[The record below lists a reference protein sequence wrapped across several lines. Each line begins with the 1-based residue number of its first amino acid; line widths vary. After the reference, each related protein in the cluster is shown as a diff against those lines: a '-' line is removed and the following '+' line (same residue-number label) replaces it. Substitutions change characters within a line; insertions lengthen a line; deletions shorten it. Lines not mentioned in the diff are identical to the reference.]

1 MANVIADVLDALPA
15 RLRTFRERGNR
26 TLAEVAAATG
36 ISTSTLSRLESGSR
50 RATLALLLPLS
61 RVYEVPLDELVGAPE
76 VGDPRIHPRPVRRSG
91 GGVILPLNRQSR
103 DLVAFKVVL
112 PGAKPGDVIEQR
124 VHGGFD
130 WLFVLSG
137 SLRLKLGDEES
148 VLHAGQSTDF
158 DTRRPHGFASAS
170 PEPVEVLS
178 LVSPQGERIHYRP
191 T

>member
-1 MANVIADVLDALPA
+1 MANDDAAVLDALPS

-26 TLAEVAAATG
+26 TLAEVAAETG

-61 RVYEVPLDELVGAPE
+61 NLYGVPLDELVGAPE
-76 VGDPRIHPRPVRRSG
+76 VGDPRIRPRPTRRSG
-91 GGVILPLNRQSR
+91 GGVILPLNRHSR

-112 PGAKPGDVIEQR
+112 PGATSDAPIEQR
-124 VHGGFD
+124 SHEGFD

-137 SLRLKLGDEES
+137 SLRLKVGDEES

-158 DTRRPHGFASAS
+158 DTRRPHGFASAG
-170 PEPVEVLS
+170 PEPVELLS
-178 LVSPQGERIHYRP
+178 LVSPQGDRLHYRP
-191 T
+191 V

>member
-61 RVYEVPLDELVGAPE
+61 RAYGVPLDELVGAPA
-76 VGDPRIHPRPVRRSG
+76 VGDPRIHVRPTRRSG
-91 GGVILPLNRQSR
+91 GGVILPLNRSSR
-103 DLVAFKVVL
+103 ELVAFKMVL
-112 PGAKPGDVIEQR
+112 PGARPDEPIEQGT
-124 VHGGFD
+124 HEGFD

-137 SLRLKLGDEES
+137 SLRLRVGDDES

-158 DTRRPHGFASAS
+158 DTRRPHGFASATA
-170 PEPVEVLS
+170 EPVEVLN
-178 LVSPQGERIHYRP
+178 LMSPQGERVHYRP
-191 T
+191 V